1 VTWLARALAIVW
13 GLLAAAMLSAPL
25 IALTVALLPSL
36 GQLPDESMI
45 FAIAGVL
52 LGLVT
57 ARAARDLWVGNLASP
72 HAQAISALVLL
83 YAIYILV
90 LGGTSASAR
99 VVLTTSLAL
108 AIQAGSTLVVTHLG
122 GVREEES
129 KDMESKDI
137 HDS

>member
-1 VTWLARALAIVW
+1 
-13 GLLAAAMLSAPL
+13 
-25 IALTVALLPSL
+25 LPSL
-36 GQLPDESMI
+36 GQLPDESRI